1 MNRKKITLHHQKSY
15 WVIPERFRAGE
26 YPGAVDEGE
35 ARVKLQHLLDM
46 GLISFLDLTQSG
58 EYDLVPY
65 HELLVDEA
73 NRCNITVHY
82 HRIPIQDF
90 TPPAREKMVAILDA
104 LDSELTGGKNIYLH
118 CFGGKGRTGTVVG
131 CYLVRHGMAGEE
143 ALEMIQELRKE
154 ISQQAENS
162 PETVEQRRMVLEWK
176 IGE

>member
-1 MNRKKITLHHQKSY
+1 MSSEKIISHHQKSY

-26 YPGAVDEGE
+26 YPGAVDEGV
-35 ARVKLQHLLDM
+35 ARVKIRCLLDK
-46 GLISFLDLTQSG
+46 GLTSFLDLTQPG

-65 HELLVDEA
+65 HDLLVEQA
-73 NRCNITVHY
+73 NRCNITVDY

-90 TPPAREKMVAILDA
+90 TPPARETMVAILDA

-131 CYLVRHGMAGEE
+131 CYLVRHGMAGKD

-154 ISQQAENS
+154 ISLRAGNS
-162 PETVEQRRMVLEWK
+162 PETNEQRRMVLEWM
-176 IGE
+176 IGQ